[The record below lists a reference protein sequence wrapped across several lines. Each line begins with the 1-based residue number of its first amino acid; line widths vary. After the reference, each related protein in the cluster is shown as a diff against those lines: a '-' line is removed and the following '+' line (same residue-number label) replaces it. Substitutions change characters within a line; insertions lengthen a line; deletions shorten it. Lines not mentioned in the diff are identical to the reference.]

1 MKHIHKIVSAPF
13 IFFSFCL
20 LSHAQ
25 ELSVQSVV
33 QHTLN
38 ANPDI
43 QASLRDVELAQL
55 DVDAAQGAWRPTVDL
70 TASSAYVDRNY
81 GLDEQYA
88 EHQGRI
94 ALSQLLYD
102 GSLTYNNIRSL
113 KQGQVVRLYELYSQV
128 EQSTQE
134 AVLAYLD
141 ILQYRELLATAE
153 ENLRT
158 HVSVYKQVEQS
169 AAAGVARRADLE
181 QINGR
186 LSLAESNV
194 ITEQSNLHD
203 VSARFLRATGIDPN
217 LPLTPY
223 APATTNYAQQSVV
236 DVLHEAYQS
245 NPALQASIYNIDA
258 RQFDKESARGLNH
271 PVVRL
276 DVSYGSQSRDESG
289 LNNTITEARAG
300 VTVTYNLYN
309 GGRDSIAIAS
319 AMTQINQAK
328 DLRDRACRDMR
339 QTIQIAF
346 NDIRN
351 LDRQLPSLNE
361 HRLSSARVRT
371 AYMGQ
376 FKLSQRTLL

>member
-25 ELSVQSVV
+25 ELSVQSVA

-134 AVLAYLD
+134 AC
-141 ILQYRELLATAE
+141 
-153 ENLRT
+153 
-158 HVSVYKQVEQS
+158 HS
-169 AAAGVARRADLE
+169 LE
-181 QINGR
+181 QHH
-186 LSLAESNV
+186 
-194 ITEQSNLHD
+194 QSMLIRH
-203 VSARFLRATGIDPN
+203 GPCI
-217 LPLTPY
+217 
-223 APATTNYAQQSVV
+223 
-236 DVLHEAYQS
+236 
-245 NPALQASIYNIDA
+245 
-258 RQFDKESARGLNH
+258 
-271 PVVRL
+271 
-276 DVSYGSQSRDESG
+276 
-289 LNNTITEARAG
+289 
-300 VTVTYNLYN
+300 LY
-309 GGRDSIAIAS
+309 
-319 AMTQINQAK
+319 
-328 DLRDRACRDMR
+328 
-339 QTIQIAF
+339 
-346 NDIRN
+346 
-351 LDRQLPSLNE
+351 
-361 HRLSSARVRT
+361 
-371 AYMGQ
+371 
-376 FKLSQRTLL
+376 